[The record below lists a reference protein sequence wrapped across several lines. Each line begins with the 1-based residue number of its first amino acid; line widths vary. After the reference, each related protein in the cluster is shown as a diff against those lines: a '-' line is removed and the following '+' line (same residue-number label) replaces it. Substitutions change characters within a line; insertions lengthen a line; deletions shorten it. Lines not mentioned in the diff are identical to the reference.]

1 MKKWAAHKLWIQFI
15 FNRRQYIED
24 LRRFDC
30 TRLSKVIGFRPNGKE
45 VSKKKARNRP
55 R

>member
-1 MKKWAAHKLWIQFI
+1 MNRREAHKLWIQFI

-30 TRLSKVIGFRPNGKE
+30 TRLSKMIRFRPNGKE